1 MDMKRRQLGKFSAA
15 IAGAAI
21 LPRAFAKPD
30 AAPTYPSRPITL
42 VIPFEAG
49 GGTDIVGRVIGN
61 KLSEALGQ
69 PVVIENRAGGNGSIG
84 ANKVAKSAPDGHT
97 LTMVT
102 GSLTVNVT
110 LQGNKQPYDLLRDF
124 VPVTQITS
132 QPYVLVANPAMPA
145 KPLAELIALARAKPG
160 TLNFGSSGI
169 GGLSHL
175 SGELFALLAKIK
187 MTHIPYKGGSPAMNA
202 VIGGQIQ
209 MLFSTRIQAHPFI
222 TSGQLRA
229 LAVSTATR
237 SPAAPELPT
246 MQEGGVP
253 GFEVAGWYG
262 MLAPAGT
269 PAAIVEKLNQAI
281 VNILKMP
288 EVRERMDFDGSVAVG
303 SSSAAFG
310 AHLRSEVEKWRRVI
324 HEANIPIG

>member
-1 MDMKRRQLGKFSAA
+1 
-15 IAGAAI
+15 
-21 LPRAFAKPD
+21 
-30 AAPTYPSRPITL
+30 
-42 VIPFEAG
+42 
-49 GGTDIVGRVIGN
+49 
-61 KLSEALGQ
+61 
-69 PVVIENRAGGNGSIG
+69 
-84 ANKVAKSAPDGHT
+84 
-97 LTMVT
+97 
-102 GSLTVNVT
+102 
-110 LQGNKQPYDLLRDF
+110 
-124 VPVTQITS
+124 
-132 QPYVLVANPAMPA
+132 VANPAMPA
-145 KPLAELIALARAKPG
+145 KTLAELIALARAKPG

-237 SPAAPELPT
+237 SPAAPDLPT

-269 PAAIVEKLNQAI
+269 PAAIVEKLNHAI